1 MPLLEELG
9 VDVATMNVA
18 EMEDQIKAGPIPP
31 EGLHHAVLRGFREG
45 TANTGRKFRELVFEI
60 IAGPAKGMTVKESLW
75 NSDEAKGK
83 NRVLLFAHRLGVL
96 KRDGEKLVPI
106 AGINDFGDV
115 INKAQCFIDIKHK
128 KRTYK
133 TDKGEERE
141 TTDAIL
147 SFEGIMPMDD
157 KRAANVARV
166 GAVPPSSAAPKPKY
180 AEL

>member
-1 MPLLEELG
+1 MPLLDELG
-9 VDVATMNVA
+9 VDLATMNVT
-18 EMEDQIKAGPIPP
+18 EMEDQVKAGPIPP

-45 TANTGRKFRELVFEI
+45 QANNGRKFRELVFEI

-106 AGINDFGDV
+106 PGVGDFADRV
-115 INKAQCFIDIKHK
+115 NLAQCFVDIKHK
-128 KRTYK
+128 KRSYEK
-133 TDKGEERE
+133 DGEKRE

-147 SFEGIMPMDD
+147 SFEGILALDD
-157 KRAANVARV
+157 KRAEKVVRV
-166 GAVPPSSAAPKPKY
+166 GVVPPSTMKEKPKY
-180 AEL
+180 DGL

>member
-9 VDVATMNVA
+9 VDVATINVA
-18 EMEDQIKAGPIPP
+18 EMEEQIKAGPIPP

-45 TANTGRKFRELVFEI
+45 QANNGRKFRELVFEV

-96 KRDGEKLVPI
+96 KRDGEKLVPV

-115 INKAQCFIDIKHK
+115 IDKAQCFIDIKHK
-128 KRTYK
+128 KRTYEK
-133 TDKGEERE
+133 DGEKRE

-147 SFEGIMPMDD
+147 SFEGILSLDD
-157 KRAANVARV
+157 KRAEKVPRV
-166 GAVPPSSAAPKPKY
+166 GVVPASSAATKPKY

>member
-1 MPLLEELG
+1 MPLLDELS
-9 VDVATMNVA
+9 VDVSAINVT
-18 EMEDQIKAGPIPP
+18 EMEEQIKAGPIPP

-45 TANTGRKFRELVFEI
+45 TSTNTNRKFRELVFEI

-96 KRDGEKLVPI
+96 KRDGEKLVAVP
-106 AGINDFGDV
+106 GINDFGDV
-115 INKAQCFIDIKHK
+115 IDKAQCFIDIKHK
-128 KRTYK
+128 KRTYEK
-133 TDKGEERE
+133 DGEKRE

-147 SFEGIMPMDD
+147 SFEGILSLDD
-157 KRAANVARV
+157 KRAEKVARV